1 MSNPIVI
8 ACLVAVFSW
17 WFFTGI
23 ICFLSAIQTV
33 PVIGLEDFM
42 RYVHFLSCS
51 WVSLI
56 QYSSQF
62 VSVLAVY
69 LSFLGAMLVWGWL
82 EYVFLIGVITGPNN
96 SNALEC
102 NKC

>member
-23 ICFLSAIQTV
+23 ILLLVRYSDGSNNRSRRLYALCSLPFLIAGFI
-33 PVIGLEDFM
+33 
-42 RYVHFLSCS
+42 
-51 WVSLI
+51 LI

-69 LSFLGAMLVWGWL
+69 LSFLGA
-82 EYVFLIGVITGPNN
+82 
-96 SNALEC
+96 
-102 NKC
+102 